1 MLLHLSTDNQH
12 HTVQMWRSVSD
23 AFHLMPLS
31 GGNSVK
37 TLHQACT
44 GKQERI
50 IRHSHNNHHST
61 LRYMLPACPSPC
73 SLSHMQWWDGTWTT
87 ASLLGRLRCSRSQSL
102 NPPSPSPPPLHIM
115 TKSLSCAMVPGARLR
130 YPLKTYPALWQHI
143 EASECSKLIPGQ
155 VHPCWDRCAAPG
167 ASH

>member
-102 NPPSPSPPPLHIM
+102 NPPSPSPPPPSHYDQISVM
-115 TKSLSCAMVPGARLR
+115 CNGARSEI
-130 YPLKTYPALWQHI
+130 ALSTENLSSTLATH
-143 EASECSKLIPGQ
+143 
-155 VHPCWDRCAAPG
+155 
-167 ASH
+167 